1 LGYAAAASGSLHHAY
16 ARYISFAASLAAKAG
31 VTPTSLHLQIGF
43 SRYELKNHTMEKITF
58 EQLPEAVALILE
70 KVSRIEKMLSK
81 GKGID
86 DELKP
91 MLTITEA
98 AEYMGLSLSSMYKM
112 THRRELPVYKPSGGK
127 VYLKREDINAYLS
140 KHRLMSQ
147 TEIEKEATNYV
158 TKNPKSFDK

>member
-1 LGYAAAASGSLHHAY
+1 
-16 ARYISFAASLAAKAG
+16 
-31 VTPTSLHLQIGF
+31 
-43 SRYELKNHTMEKITF
+43 MEKLTF
-58 EQLPEAVALILE
+58 EQLPEVVALILE
-70 KVSRIEKMLSK
+70 KVSRIEQLLSK
-81 GKGID
+81 GKDAD

-98 AEYMGLSLSSMYKM
+98 SKYMGLSLSSMYKM

-147 TEIEKEATNYV
+147 EEIEKEAINYV
-158 TKNPKSFDK
+158 IKNRRKF